1 MTVRVDFNEA
11 RLSSVLDGL
20 IPLVDTP
27 AVVSRSLDL
36 VLYAVAVPLDPPED
50 DPDAEPA
57 FRQLIMAND
66 KRGSLYDK
74 VGGFACSDDGKLW
87 VGIAS
92 EDVHWLIVNHEKK
105 GQLGAGRPFVS
116 PDGSGYACTQTV
128 KDGPEGYPKTRV
140 LIGDQAGPA
149 FQTVEAAGFGARGAF
164 AYVAYDEGQFGVIVG
179 GEPMGPYGDVAE
191 LCWSPDGGRLAFICG
206 EPAKFERSVVIDAK
220 RGPSFLDVRGLRFSP
235 DSARLAYVAA
245 EKEGERVVVDGTPG
259 PLFTRCL
266 PVEFSGDSRAVIGRV
281 AVERGWAVALN
292 NRAGAVYDEVGPPVA
307 SRDAATVAY
316 GARRGETSVVVVN
329 GVESEPCDHVYRVAV
344 GEKAGVAYAL
354 LQGKTCVLIHN
365 GRAVYRGG
373 PRPNHLAISPDGA
386 AIAYSESQDGK
397 VRIHCDGAS
406 GDWFTSIDRLGFAP
420 DGRTPVYVGQ
430 DGEQTFVVLGG
441 KRYGPMAPLSDFV
454 FNEAGDKLAVLA
466 QIGREYWR
474 KILPLTK

>member
-1 MTVRVDFNEA
+1 MTVAVDFTETK
-11 RLSSVLDGL
+11 LSSVLDGL

-27 AVVSRSLDL
+27 AVVSRSLNL

-50 DPDAEPA
+50 DPEAEPA

-74 VGGFACSDDGKLW
+74 VGAFACSDDGKLW

-105 GQLGAGRPFVS
+105 GQLGAGRPMVS

-128 KDGPEGYPKTRV
+128 KDGPDGYPKTRV

-164 AYVAYDEGQFGVIVG
+164 AYVAYDERQFGVIVG

-191 LCWSPDGGRLAFICG
+191 LRWSPDGGRLAYICG
-206 EPAKFERSVVIDAK
+206 DPAKFERSVVVDAK
-220 RGPSFLDVRGLRFSP
+220 RGASYIDVRGLRFSP
-235 DSARLAYVAA
+235 DSTRLAYVAA
-245 EKEGERVVVDGTPG
+245 EKDGERIVVDGEPG
-259 PLFTRCL
+259 PLFARCL

-281 AVERGWAVALN
+281 GVDRGWAVAVN
-292 NRAGAVYDEVGPPVA
+292 NRAGAVYEEVGPPVA
-307 SRDAATVAY
+307 SHDASTVAY
-316 GARRGETSVVVVN
+316 GARRGETACVVVN
-329 GVESEPCDHVYRVAV
+329 GADSEPCDHVYRVAV
-344 GEKAGVAYAL
+344 GEKSGVAYAL
-354 LQGKTCVLIHN
+354 LQGKTCVLMHN
-365 GRAVYRGG
+365 GCAVYRGG
-373 PRPNHLAISPDGA
+373 PRPNHLAISADGA
-386 AIAYSESQDGK
+386 AIAYSETRDGK
-397 VRIHCDGAS
+397 ARIVSDGAS

-430 DGEQTFVVLGG
+430 DGEQTFVVVG
-441 KRYGPMAPLSDFV
+441 RQRHGPMLPLSELV
-454 FNEAGDKLAVLA
+454 YNEAGNKLALVA
-466 QIGREYWR
+466 RIGREYWR
-474 KILPLTK
+474 KILPVTR